1 MSVMSAMEDVNTS
14 VTTLMEAITALVMMD
29 ICFKMRPTALVGIVV
44 WMCNGKSSIGQIM
57 KKCNLRMWAL
67 CVTG

>member
-29 ICFKMRPTALVGIVV
+29 ICFIMRPTALVGSCMDV
-44 WMCNGKSSIGQIM
+44 QH
-57 KKCNLRMWAL
+57 
-67 CVTG
+67 